1 MQTQVINPATTTMF
15 SESELADRWRISVR
29 TLQDWRRRKTGPRFI
44 KLRGWAVR
52 YPLEAILDFE
62 EQSMRLAG

>member
-1 MQTQVINPATTTMF
+1 MKSEAINPATNTMF
-15 SESELADRWRISVR
+15 NESQLADRWKVSVR
-29 TLQDWRRRKTGPRFI
+29 TLQDWRFRKIGPRYI

-52 YPLEAILDFE
+52 YPLEAIVDFE